1 MSGSC
6 RHNRLLRIH
15 GISLLFQSGPE
26 SIQSTSSSAAA
37 RPLSEEG
44 HLLKKPKLE
53 LSPSIQTHDVDRGGV
68 DNNNGSP
75 TGSAFRPWNA
85 EEEAGGSRTGVF
97 NGDVAER
104 KLDPYL
110 IRGNE
115 GSKFVVVS
123 DQNEFALHLA
133 KFLS

>member
-1 MSGSC
+1 MGFLS
-6 RHNRLLRIH
+6 
-15 GISLLFQSGPE
+15 LFQSGPE
-26 SIQSTSSSAAA
+26 SLPGTSKQTSD
-37 RPLSEEG
+37 EE

-53 LSPSIQTHDVDRGGV
+53 LTSPSIQPHDVDRGGV
-68 DNNNGSP
+68 DNNNDSP

-115 GSKFVVVS
+115 
-123 DQNEFALHLA
+123 
-133 KFLS
+133 